1 MALNNNNDNVL
12 SINNTHY
19 NSLSNYNISTGN
31 NNIINLND
39 NSGSN
44 NYDSDNNVI
53 GEENKTNDKLIID
66 FDFNFDN
73 LDSNS
78 QGKKRIV
85 NEERIVMSKLESS
98 IKTTSTNEKSP
109 NYQMRLFI
117 VGEIYSTELSYL
129 KHLKKLRK
137 VKASKTPNP
146 LVNPKL
152 IPTIFAYIDDL
163 IKLSNELVKSMRF
176 SPFPSSNNLQYIY
189 NNHRLGQ
196 TFLRY
201 YKDFDIYQKYA
212 KNHRKS
218 RNAIKKANKNVLYRK
233 FVQEHDAIRLEIY
246 PEKKTRFRYL
256 KTGSTNLNAG
266 LKPVAI
272 ISTEYFKNK

>member
-1 MALNNNNDNVL
+1 MEPF
-12 SINNTHY
+12 
-19 NSLSNYNISTGN
+19 
-31 NNIINLND
+31 
-39 NSGSN
+39 
-44 NYDSDNNVI
+44 
-53 GEENKTNDKLIID
+53 EE
-66 FDFNFDN
+66 
-73 LDSNS
+73 
-78 QGKKRIV
+78 
-85 NEERIVMSKLESS
+85 
-98 IKTTSTNEKSP
+98 
-109 NYQMRLFI
+109 
-117 VGEIYSTELSYL
+117 
-129 KHLKKLRK
+129 
-137 VKASKTPNP
+137 ASKTPNP

-233 FVQEHDAIRLEIY
+233 FVQRDS
-246 PEKKTRFRYL
+246 L
-256 KTGSTNLNAG
+256 KIDLCNKMNGKASTNDNLWDCASLVCWKQVLRG
-266 LKPVAI
+266 P
-272 ISTEYFKNK
+272 S

>member
-1 MALNNNNDNVL
+1 
-12 SINNTHY
+12 
-19 NSLSNYNISTGN
+19 
-31 NNIINLND
+31 
-39 NSGSN
+39 
-44 NYDSDNNVI
+44 
-53 GEENKTNDKLIID
+53 
-66 FDFNFDN
+66 
-73 LDSNS
+73 
-78 QGKKRIV
+78 
-85 NEERIVMSKLESS
+85 MSKLESS

-137 VKASKTPNP
+137 LFMEPFEEASKTPNP

-233 FVQEHDAIRLEIY
+233 FVQQSLNKKETNRLTISDY
-246 PEKKTRFRYL
+246 MIMPIQRVTRYCLLLQKL
-256 KTGSTNLNAG
+256 KEYTPKSHIDYNDICKSLDNM
-266 LKPVAI
+266 
-272 ISTEYFKNK
+272 ISLASICNNNIKATK